1 MKVNKKKSPPKK
13 VVESI
18 RKEMTNPNFPY
29 KNICLMP
36 NASPLEK
43 NKHDICQKILTYKQ
57 DNKLTTE
64 KIAKS
69 IQLTIPETE
78 DIFFGRIDKFTLDRL
93 ITYAT
98 NLGIILQLTETKH
111 SSHSP
116 TTRTKPFRPIFTASR
131 KH

>member
-1 MKVNKKKSPPKK
+1 MKINKKKSPPRKA
-13 VVESI
+13 VESI

-36 NASPLEK
+36 NATPLER
-43 NKHDICQKILTYKQ
+43 NKHDVCQKILTYKQ
-57 DNKLTTE
+57 DNKLTKE

-69 IQLTIPETE
+69 INLTVPETE

-93 ITYAT
+93 VSYTT
-98 NLGIILQLTETKH
+98 ELGIILQMTETKSFASR
-111 SSHSP
+111 SS
-116 TTRTKPFRPIFTASR
+116 TRTKPSRRIFVASR